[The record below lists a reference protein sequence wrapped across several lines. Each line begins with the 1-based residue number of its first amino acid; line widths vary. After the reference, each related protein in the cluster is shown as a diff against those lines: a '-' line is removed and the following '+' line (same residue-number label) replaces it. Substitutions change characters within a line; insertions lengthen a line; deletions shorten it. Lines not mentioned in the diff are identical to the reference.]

1 MANRPPRQRSARPVA
16 DAPVDALVVRAE
28 DLAKGWLLGLLEDA
42 PLEDAPGILAAE
54 LARDGP
60 RVCAAVVQ
68 ALASDDDLQRLEP
81 GGALEGLAA
90 RAGSFAGGRD
100 GESICRVI
108 DALGAVIWAAVRDEL
123 ARPDPD
129 QVAELAE
136 RLSLVIEL
144 VRRAAMRAAAGER
157 SAGAGVVSQ
166 AVVPG
171 PDPEPSRGF
180 SVGRVSDS
188 RSDMGSGSLSWPPEK
203 ARGEVSGAGTG
214 AGAGSGSGAGAGA
227 FSRGRSGDARSR
239 DPLWLGALD
248 DEVVRA
254 ERLGT
259 PLSLLLVELEDA
271 ERVLAADGA
280 REAAA
285 TFGRFAQAVRG
296 AARRQDLLACES
308 DARAW
313 VIARDTPRPGARAL
327 GRRIVSAVQGAQP
340 WRGAP
345 LTVNLGVA
353 VFGEDGRDGERLIR
367 AAEEAMFAAAAG
379 GSDIADEI
387 ANGAGDVPGGPGPEF
402 VG

>member
-1 MANRPPRQRSARPVA
+1 MPDRPTRRRRARPVA
-16 DAPVDALVVRAE
+16 DAPVDALVLRAE
-28 DLAKGWLLGLLEDA
+28 ELAKGWLLGVVEDA
-42 PLEDAPGILAAE
+42 PLEDAPAILAAD

-81 GGALEGLAA
+81 GGALEVLAVL
-90 RAGSFAGGRD
+90 AGSFASGQD
-100 GESICRVI
+100 GESICRAV
-108 DALGAVIWAAVRDEL
+108 DALGGVIWAAVRDEL
-123 ARPDPD
+123 VRPDPD
-129 QVAELAE
+129 QVADLAE
-136 RLSLVIEL
+136 RLSLVLEL
-144 VRRAAMRAAAGER
+144 VRRAALRDAAGKESAAAGAL
-157 SAGAGVVSQ
+157 SPVIA
-166 AVVPG
+166 PG

-180 SVGRVSDS
+180 SAGRVSDS
-188 RSDMGSGSLSWPPEK
+188 RSGVGSGALSWPPAE
-203 ARGEVSGAGTG
+203 APGPVSGAGLV
-214 AGAGSGSGAGAGA
+214 SGAV
-227 FSRGRSGDARSR
+227 SRERSGDARSR
-239 DPLWLGALD
+239 DPLWIGALD

-254 ERLGT
+254 ERMGT

-296 AARRQDLLACES
+296 VARRHDILACES
-308 DARAW
+308 DARVW

-327 GRRIVSAVQGAQP
+327 GRRIVRAVQGGHP

-345 LTVNLGVA
+345 LAVNLGVA

-379 GSDIADEI
+379 GSDITDEI
-387 ANGAGDVPGGPGPEF
+387 GNRAGDGPGGPGPEF
-402 VG
+402 VS